1 MTMKALK
8 LSEEKKKITKEEEQM
23 NHQVFGNLQVE
34 DNSNKRANYRDNG
47 YKKGGYQKKGKK
59 EDNFKFNPDE
69 FPEL

>member
-1 MTMKALK
+1 MKALK
-8 LSEEKKKITKEEEQM
+8 LSEEKKKITKEEEQR
-23 NHQVFGNLQVE
+23 NQEVFGNLKVE
-34 DNSNKRANYRDNG
+34 DNSNKGAKYRDNG

>member
-23 NHQVFGNLQVE
+23 NQQVFGNLQVE
-34 DNSNKRANYRDNG
+34 DNSNKRANYRGNG

>member
-1 MTMKALK
+1 
-8 LSEEKKKITKEEEQM
+8 M
-23 NHQVFGNLQVE
+23 NQQVFGNLQVE
-34 DNSNKRANYRDNG
+34 DNSNKRANYRGNG

>member
-1 MTMKALK
+1 M
-8 LSEEKKKITKEEEQM
+8 EEEQM
-23 NHQVFGNLQVE
+23 NQQVFGNLQVE